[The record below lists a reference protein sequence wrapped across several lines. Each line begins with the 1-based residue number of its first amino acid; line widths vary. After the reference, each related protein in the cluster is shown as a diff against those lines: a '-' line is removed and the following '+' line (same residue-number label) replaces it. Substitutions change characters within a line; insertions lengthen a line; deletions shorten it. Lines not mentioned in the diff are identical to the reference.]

1 MSAAF
6 RLKPAEAPDFRTAFA
21 GAFFGKA
28 HKFPAGTAACG
39 QTRERTRNTTEA
51 GNSGSLPLKTQA
63 REA

>member
-6 RLKPAEAPDFRTAFA
+6 RPKPAGAADFRTAFA

-28 HKFPAGTAACG
+28 RRFPEGTAARG
-39 QTRERTRNTTEA
+39 QTRERTRNTTET
-51 GNSGSLPLKTQA
+51 GNGGSQPFKTRA